1 MFGGGLSRITIV
13 IPTFGRPRFLM
24 RQFAYWKN
32 SDAKVVILDGSPTPV
47 SIPPT
52 MMSSNI
58 RYVHSG
64 GSFPTRIVSAG
75 EYVSTPYCAMLSDDE
90 FFTFSGLRASLS
102 RLDTDPTIVGCV
114 GRCQY
119 FFVDQQRFLLKD
131 AYREWKPFSPDAVTQ
146 SLRLDEDLP
155 PNKTHMAH
163 YAVMRSN
170 VWKDVMLNAYGQTFS
185 CAYSYERLVNLRRTI
200 LGRTEILEDLLWFRS
215 MENRNITTSTASGP
229 NFLAWVRS
237 PEYSGEIGEY
247 RRIATR
253 LLVEGGVDPLEAKEF
268 EHRWFSVGVDQT
280 ILRKSKLRKRF
291 RDWYRQKLLVW
302 SPKWFRLFVKRHLP
316 NRLLEFSGWQG
327 YGLDEMCDSLA
338 SRGTRFDREEIELI
352 MELSLATARD
362 LTADTNQSNAQ

>member
-1 MFGGGLSRITIV
+1 MYGGGLSRVTIV
-13 IPTFGRPRFLM
+13 VPTYGRPQFVL
-24 RQFAYWKN
+24 RQFAYWRN
-32 SDAKVVILDGSPTPV
+32 SDANVVIFDGSPLPAP
-47 SIPPT
+47 IPPT
-52 MMSSNI
+52 MSHPNI

-64 GSFPTRIVSAG
+64 GSFPSRIVTAG

-102 RLDTDPTIVGCV
+102 KLDSDPTIVGCV

-131 AYREWKPFSPDAVTQ
+131 AYREWKPFSAAAVTQ
-146 SLRLDEDLP
+146 SSRLDEDLP

-163 YAVMRSN
+163 YAVMRSS
-170 VWKDVMLNAYGQTFS
+170 VWKDIMLNAYSRPFS
-185 CAYSYERLVNLRRTI
+185 CAYSYERLVNLRRSI

-215 MENRNITTSTASGP
+215 MENRNITTSTSSGP

-237 PEYSGEIGEY
+237 PEYSDDIVEY
-247 RRIATR
+247 RRIALK
-253 LLVEGGVDPLEAKEF
+253 LLVQGGVDPLKAEEF
-268 EHRWFSVGVDQT
+268 EHRWFSIGVDQT

-316 NRLLEFSGWQG
+316 NQLLKFSGWQG
-327 YGLDEMCDSLA
+327 YGLDEMCESLT
-338 SRGTRFDREEIELI
+338 SRGTRFERDEIELI
-352 MELSLATARD
+352 RELSLATARELD
-362 LTADTNQSNAQ
+362 EETRQRDAQ